1 MTWGVHGVVIDA
13 STLVDVG
20 GGVVLVIMIS
30 GGLSV
35 GGTHLE
41 AIVVAECIGKS
52 TVGSI
57 P

>member
-1 MTWGVHGVVIDA
+1 MHGVVVNA

-30 GGLSV
+30 GGLSA

-41 AIVVAECIGKS
+41 AIVVVEYIGK
-52 TVGSI
+52 TAVGSI

>member
-30 GGLSV
+30 GGLSA

-41 AIVVAECIGKS
+41 AIVVVECIGKT

>member
-1 MTWGVHGVVIDA
+1 MHGVVVNA

-30 GGLSV
+30 GGLSA

-41 AIVVAECIGKS
+41 TIVIAECKGKS